1 MKVLRFNHRYLC
13 YNGFMNTNTVDWD
26 KRKNITLPADMADV
40 IIEEAKRQHVPV
52 YRLVYDA
59 VVTLMVP
66 TTNNDAEPHHDPAR

>member
-1 MKVLRFNHRYLC
+1 MKVLRFNHRHLC

-40 IIEEAKRQHVPV
+40 IIDEAKRQHVPV

-59 VVTLMVP
+59 VVAHIVL
-66 TTNNDAEPHHDPAR
+66 TNGDTEPQE

>member
-1 MKVLRFNHRYLC
+1 MKLLRFNHRYLC

-26 KRKNITLPADMADV
+26 KRKNITLPADKADV

-59 VVTLMVP
+59 VVAHMALTGSD
-66 TTNNDAEPHHDPAR
+66 DAKGEGLAA

>member
-1 MKVLRFNHRYLC
+1 MSFLRFKTDNLC
-13 YNGFMNTNTVDWD
+13 YHGFMNTNTVDWD

-59 VVTLMVP
+59 VVAHIVL
-66 TTNNDAEPHHDPAR
+66 TNGDTEPQE